1 MNLLTVDYEK
11 KSIFGTT
18 QHRKLIDHVFTTDS
32 IYPFKSDE
40 NVTVFAMNV
49 DYAEN
54 VCDCGCGCHCKED
67 K

>member
-1 MNLLTVDYEK
+1 MNLLTVDYE

-54 VCDCGCGCHCKED
+54 VCGCGCGCHCKED